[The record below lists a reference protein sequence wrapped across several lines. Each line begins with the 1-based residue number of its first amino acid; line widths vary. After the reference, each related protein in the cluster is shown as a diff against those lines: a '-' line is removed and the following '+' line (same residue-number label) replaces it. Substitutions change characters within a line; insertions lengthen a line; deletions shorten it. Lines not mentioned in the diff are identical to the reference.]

1 MRPAVAVGLLIL
13 VLNAASAG
21 CSFTVQPDPA
31 AHMQAGDAV
40 DRPDQEVVLDDG
52 DDVFAR
58 NPQGATGTA
67 GEMLV
72 AVGYV
77 GWILAAAVLPL
88 LLLF

>member
-1 MRPAVAVGLLIL
+1 MGLLIL
-13 VLNAASAG
+13 VLSVASAG
-21 CSFTVQPDPA
+21 CSFTLQPDPA
-31 AHMQAGDAV
+31 PHTQAV
-40 DRPDQEVVLDDG
+40 DAADHLDQEVVLDGDDG